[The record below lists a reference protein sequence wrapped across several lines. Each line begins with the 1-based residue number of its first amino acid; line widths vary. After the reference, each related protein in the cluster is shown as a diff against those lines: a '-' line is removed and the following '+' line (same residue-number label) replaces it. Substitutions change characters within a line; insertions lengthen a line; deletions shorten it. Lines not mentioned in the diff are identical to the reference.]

1 MKSVAPHIFL
11 VEDDPN
17 LGLLL
22 LDLLQ
27 TEGFNVK
34 LIRDGEHA
42 LMNFKK
48 GIFSLCLLDIILP
61 KVDGYTIANEIRL
74 IDPEIPVI
82 FITAKAL
89 KEDKLKAYQ
98 IGADDYIVKPFDEDE
113 LIWKIRALIKRT
125 PVQTQ
130 IQQPIAPIMVGKYL
144 FDYEN
149 QCLSNGK
156 LAQRMTSKEAEL
168 LLFLVKNK
176 NKLMKREEILLAIW
190 GQNDYFM
197 GRSLDVFITKLRKHL
212 KMDPQIEIENVF
224 NVGFIFKINEDEK

>member
-1 MKSVAPHIFL
+1 MRTGIPYILL

-34 LIRDGEHA
+34 LIRDGESA
-42 LMNFKK
+42 LTHFKK
-48 GIFSLCLLDIILP
+48 GTFSLCLLDIMLP
-61 KVDGYTIANEIRL
+61 NIDGYTVANEIRL
-74 IDPEIPVI
+74 IDPDLPII

-98 IGADDYIVKPFDEDE
+98 IGADDYIIKPFDEDE
-113 LIWKIRALIKRT
+113 LIWKIRAFIKR
-125 PVQTQ
+125 
-130 IQQPIAPIMVGKYL
+130 APIQIKSVVPPIRVGCYT

-149 QCLSNGK
+149 LCLTDEK
-156 LAQRMTSKEAEL
+156 QMQRITSKEGEL
-168 LLFLVKNK
+168 LLFLVRNK
-176 NKLMKREEILLAIW
+176 NKLVKREEILLEIW

-197 GRSLDVFITKLRKHL
+197 GRSLDVFITKLRKYL
-212 KMDPQIEIENVF
+212 KGDSNIKIENVF
-224 NVGFIFKINEDEK
+224 NVGFIFKVSED

>member
-1 MKSVAPHIFL
+1 MKSGTSHIFL

-34 LIRDGEHA
+34 LIRDGESA
-42 LMNFKK
+42 LAHFKK
-48 GIFSLCLLDIILP
+48 GIFSLCLLDIMLP

-74 IDPEIPVI
+74 IDPEIPII

-113 LIWKIRALIKRT
+113 LIWKIRAFIKRT
-125 PVQTQ
+125 PAQTQ
-130 IQQPIAPIMVGKYL
+130 AQQPIAPIIVGKYI

-149 QCLSNGK
+149 QSLSNGK
-156 LAQRMTSKEAEL
+156 STQRITSKEAEL

-212 KMDPQIEIENVF
+212 KSDPHIEIENVF
-224 NVGFIFKINEDEK
+224 NVGFIFKINETEK

>member
-1 MKSVAPHIFL
+1 MKTPAPHILL

-34 LIRDGEHA
+34 LIRDGESA
-42 LMNFKK
+42 LSHFKK
-48 GIFSLCLLDIILP
+48 GTFSLCLLDIMLP
-61 KVDGYTIANEIRL
+61 NIDGYTIANEIRL
-74 IDPEIPVI
+74 IDPDLPII

-113 LIWKIRALIKRT
+113 LIWKIRAFVKRV
-125 PVQTQ
+125 PIQTKSV
-130 IQQPIAPIMVGKYL
+130 IHPISVGCYI

-149 QCLSNGK
+149 LSLNDGK
-156 LAQRMTSKEAEL
+156 HTQRITSKEADL
-168 LLFLVKNK
+168 LLFLVRNK
-176 NKLMKREEILLAIW
+176 NKLMKREEILLEIW

-197 GRSLDVFITKLRKHL
+197 GRSLDVFITKLRKYL
-212 KMDPQIEIENVF
+212 KADPHIKIENVF
-224 NVGFIFKINEDEK
+224 NVGFIFKVD